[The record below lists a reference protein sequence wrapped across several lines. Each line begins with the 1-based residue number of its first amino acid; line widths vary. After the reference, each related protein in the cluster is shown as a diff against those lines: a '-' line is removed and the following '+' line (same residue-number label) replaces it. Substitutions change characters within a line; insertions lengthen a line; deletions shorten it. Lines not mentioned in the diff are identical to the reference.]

1 MSILIK
7 LTPDFSK
14 IWKGWS
20 HIKVFGTGNLSYCSK
35 PPSSP
40 PPRQVDYRP
49 TLKNI
54 LLDYWNLLG
63 FYLPPFLGCGWQG
76 FHCKGLSKT
85 PSQLGEGSGRGRK

>member
-1 MSILIK
+1 MV
-7 LTPDFSK
+7 PY
-14 IWKGWS
+14 KGLW
-20 HIKVFGTGNLSYCSK
+20 HWEFELLFKTTI
-35 PPSSP
+35 P
-40 PPRQVDYRP
+40 PPQVDYRP

>member
-1 MSILIK
+1 MVPYKGLWHWEFELLFKTTIL
-7 LTPDFSK
+7 
-14 IWKGWS
+14 
-20 HIKVFGTGNLSYCSK
+20 
-35 PPSSP
+35 P